1 MADET
6 NSPRAP
12 STSTGVTVEDMQN
25 YLAIDGDDDVLKSL
39 IEYSEAD
46 AIGSIDST
54 IDISVYRALP
64 IFNQAVRTLVDFNY
78 YNRGA
83 LSGQQIAYPKSY
95 QYMLN
100 KIRWKV
106 GQTNG

>member
-12 STSTGVTVEDMQN
+12 STGVTVADMQD
-25 YLAIDGDDDVLKSL
+25 YLAIDGDKTVLQEL
-39 IEYSEAD
+39 IDYAEAD
-46 AIGSIDST
+46 AIGSINSG
-54 IDISVYRALP
+54 IDVEVYRKLP
-64 IFNQAVRTLVDFNY
+64 IFNQAIRTLVDFNY

-106 GQTNG
+106 GK

>member
-1 MADET
+1 MAEND
-6 NSPRAP
+6 PRAP
-12 STSTGVTVEDMQN
+12 VTVSDMQE
-25 YLAIDGDDDVLKSL
+25 YLAIDGDDVVLQNL
-39 IEYSEAD
+39 IDYAEED
-46 AIGSIDST
+46 ARSSIDSS
-54 IDISVYRALP
+54 IDISIYRQLT

-106 GQTNG
+106 GKLNG

>member
-12 STSTGVTVEDMQN
+12 SIGVTVADMQD
-25 YLAIDGDDDVLKSL
+25 YLAIDGDDDVLNNL
-39 IEYSEAD
+39 IEYAEED
-46 AIGSIDST
+46 ARGSIDSS
-54 IDISVYRALP
+54 INIEEYRKLT
-64 IFNQAVRTLVDFNY
+64 IFNQAIRTLVDFNY
-78 YNRGA
+78 YSRGA
-83 LSGQQIAYPKSY
+83 LSGQQISYPKSY

-106 GQTNG
+106 GRTNG

>member
-12 STSTGVTVEDMQN
+12 STGVTVANMQD
-25 YLAIDGDDDVLKSL
+25 YLAIDGDETVLQEL
-39 IEYSEAD
+39 IDYAEAD
-46 AIGSIDST
+46 AIGSINSG
-54 IDISVYRALP
+54 IDIEVYRKLP
-64 IFNQAVRTLVDFNY
+64 IFNQAIRTLVDFNY

-106 GQTNG
+106 GK

>member
-6 NSPRAP
+6 NAPRAP
-12 STSTGVTVEDMQN
+12 STGVTAENMQD
-25 YLAIDGDDDVLKSL
+25 YLAIDGDDDILKEL
-39 IEYSEAD
+39 IAYAEED
-46 AIGSIDST
+46 ARGSIDSS
-54 IDISVYRALP
+54 IDIEEYRKLT

-78 YNRGA
+78 YNRGD

-106 GQTNG
+106 GKPNG

>member
-12 STSTGVTVEDMQN
+12 STGVTVANMQD
-25 YLAIDGDDDVLKSL
+25 YLAIDGDETVLQEL
-39 IEYSEAD
+39 IDYAEAD
-46 AIGSIDST
+46 AIGSINSG
-54 IDISVYRALP
+54 IDVEVYRKLP
-64 IFNQAVRTLVDFNY
+64 IFNQAIRTFVDFNY
-78 YNRGA
+78 YNRGT

-106 GQTNG
+106 GK

>member
-12 STSTGVTVEDMQN
+12 SNGVTVANMQD
-25 YLAIDGDDDVLKSL
+25 YLAIDGDETVLQEL
-39 IEYSEAD
+39 IDYAEAD
-46 AIGSIDST
+46 AIGSINSG
-54 IDISVYRALP
+54 IDVEVYRKLP
-64 IFNQAVRTLVDFNY
+64 IFNQAIRTLVDFNY

-106 GQTNG
+106 GKSNG

>member
-12 STSTGVTVEDMQN
+12 STGVTVADMQD
-25 YLAIDGDDDVLKSL
+25 YLAIDGNETVLQEL
-39 IEYSEAD
+39 IDYAEAD
-46 AIGSIDST
+46 AIGSINSV
-54 IDISVYRALP
+54 IDVEVYRKLP
-64 IFNQAVRTLVDFNY
+64 IFNQAIRTLVDFNY

-106 GQTNG
+106 GK

>member
-12 STSTGVTVEDMQN
+12 STGVTVADMQD
-25 YLAIDGDDDVLKSL
+25 YLAIDGDETVLQEL
-39 IEYSEAD
+39 IDYAEAD
-46 AIGSIDST
+46 AIGSINSR
-54 IDISVYRALP
+54 IDVEVYRKLP
-64 IFNQAVRTLVDFNY
+64 IFNQAIRTLVDFNY

-106 GQTNG
+106 GK

>member
-12 STSTGVTVEDMQN
+12 STGIGASDIQD
-25 YLAIDGDDDVLKSL
+25 YLAIDGDEDVLKSL
-39 IEYSEAD
+39 IEYAEED
-46 AIGSIDST
+46 ARGSIDSS
-54 IDISVYRALP
+54 IDIEVYRKLP

-106 GQTNG
+106 GKING

>member
-12 STSTGVTVEDMQN
+12 STGVTVADMQD
-25 YLAIDGDDDVLKSL
+25 YLAIDGDETVLQEL
-39 IEYSEAD
+39 IDYAEAD
-46 AIGSIDST
+46 AIGSINSG
-54 IDISVYRALP
+54 IDVEVYRKLP
-64 IFNQAVRTLVDFNY
+64 IFNQAIRTLVDFNY
-78 YNRGA
+78 YNRGT

-106 GQTNG
+106 GK

>member
-12 STSTGVTVEDMQN
+12 STGVTVANMQD
-25 YLAIDGDDDVLKSL
+25 YLAIDGDETVLQEL
-39 IEYSEAD
+39 IDYAEAD
-46 AIGSIDST
+46 AIGSINSG
-54 IDISVYRALP
+54 IDVEVYRKLP
-64 IFNQAVRTLVDFNY
+64 IFNQAIRTLVDFNY
-78 YNRGA
+78 YNRGT

-106 GQTNG
+106 GK

>member
-12 STSTGVTVEDMQN
+12 STGVTVANMQD
-25 YLAIDGDDDVLKSL
+25 YLAIDGDETVLQEL
-39 IEYSEAD
+39 IDYAEAD
-46 AIGSIDST
+46 AIGSINSE
-54 IDISVYRALP
+54 IDVEVYRKLP
-64 IFNQAVRTLVDFNY
+64 IFNQAIRTLVDFNY
-78 YNRGA
+78 YNRGV

-106 GQTNG
+106 GK

>member
-1 MADET
+1 MADEI

-12 STSTGVTVEDMQN
+12 STGVTVGDMQN
-25 YLAIDGDDDVLKSL
+25 YLAIDDDDGVLQEL
-39 IEYSEAD
+39 INYSEAD

-54 IDISVYRALP
+54 IDIEVYRALP

-83 LSGQQIAYPKSY
+83 LAGQQIAYPKSY

>member
-12 STSTGVTVEDMQN
+12 STGVTVADMQD
-25 YLAIDGDDDVLKSL
+25 YLAIDGDETVLQEL
-39 IEYSEAD
+39 IDYAEAD
-46 AIGSIDST
+46 AIGSINSG
-54 IDISVYRALP
+54 IDVEVYRKLP
-64 IFNQAVRTLVDFNY
+64 IFNQAIRTLVDFNF

-106 GQTNG
+106 GK

>member
-6 NSPRAP
+6 NAPRAP
-12 STSTGVTVEDMQN
+12 STGVTVENMQD
-25 YLAIDGDDDVLKSL
+25 YLAIDGDDDILKEL
-39 IEYSEAD
+39 IAYAEED
-46 AIGSIDST
+46 ARGSIDSS
-54 IDISVYRALP
+54 IDIEEYRKLT

-106 GQTNG
+106 GKPNG

>member
-12 STSTGVTVEDMQN
+12 STGVTVANMQG
-25 YLAIDGDDDVLKSL
+25 YLAIDGDETVLQEL
-39 IEYSEAD
+39 IDYAEAD
-46 AIGSIDST
+46 AIGSINSE
-54 IDISVYRALP
+54 IDVEVYRKLP
-64 IFNQAVRTLVDFNY
+64 IFNQAIRTLVDFNY

-106 GQTNG
+106 GK

>member
-12 STSTGVTVEDMQN
+12 STGIEASDMQD
-25 YLAIDGDDDVLKSL
+25 YLSIDGDEDVLRSL
-39 IEYSEAD
+39 IEYAEED
-46 AIGSIDST
+46 ARGSIDSS
-54 IDISVYRALP
+54 IDIEVYRKFP

-106 GQTNG
+106 GKING

>member
-12 STSTGVTVEDMQN
+12 STGVTVADMQD
-25 YLAIDGDDDVLKSL
+25 YLAIDGDDGVLKEL
-39 IEYSEAD
+39 IDYSEAD
-46 AIGSIDST
+46 AIGSIDSAV
-54 IDISVYRALP
+54 DIAVYRALP

-83 LSGQQIAYPKSY
+83 LSVQQIAYPKSY

>member
-6 NSPRAP
+6 NSPCAP
-12 STSTGVTVEDMQN
+12 SIGVTIGDMQD
-25 YLAIDGDDDVLKSL
+25 YLAIDGDDGVLKEL
-39 IEYSEAD
+39 IDYAEED
-46 AIGSIDST
+46 ARASIDST
-54 IDISVYRALP
+54 IDIEIYRKLP
-64 IFNQAVRTLVDFNY
+64 IFNQAVRTMVDFNY

-106 GQTNG
+106 GQKNG

>member
-12 STSTGVTVEDMQN
+12 STGVTVANMQD
-25 YLAIDGDDDVLKSL
+25 YLAIDGDEIVLQEL
-39 IEYSEAD
+39 IDYAEAD
-46 AIGSIDST
+46 AIGSINSG
-54 IDISVYRALP
+54 IDVEVYRKLP
-64 IFNQAVRTLVDFNY
+64 IFNQAIRTLVDFNY

-106 GQTNG
+106 GK

>member
-12 STSTGVTVEDMQN
+12 STGVTVANMQD
-25 YLAIDGDDDVLKSL
+25 YLAIDGDETVLQEL
-39 IEYSEAD
+39 IDYAEAD
-46 AIGSIDST
+46 AIGSINSE
-54 IDISVYRALP
+54 IDVEVYRKLP
-64 IFNQAVRTLVDFNY
+64 IFNQAIRTLVDFNY

-83 LSGQQIAYPKSY
+83 LSGQQIDYPKSY

-106 GQTNG
+106 GK

>member
-1 MADET
+1 MPDET

-12 STSTGVTVEDMQN
+12 STGIEVSDMQD
-25 YLAIDGDDDVLKSL
+25 YLAIDGDEDVLKSL
-39 IEYSEAD
+39 IEYAEED
-46 AIGSIDST
+46 ARGSIDSS
-54 IDISVYRALP
+54 IDIEVYRKLP

-106 GQTNG
+106 GKING

>member
-12 STSTGVTVEDMQN
+12 STGVTVADMQD
-25 YLAIDGDDDVLKSL
+25 YLAIDGDETVLQEL
-39 IEYSEAD
+39 IDYAEAD
-46 AIGSIDST
+46 AIGSINSG
-54 IDISVYRALP
+54 IDVEVYRKLP
-64 IFNQAVRTLVDFNY
+64 IFNQAIRTLVDFNY

-106 GQTNG
+106 GK

>member
-12 STSTGVTVEDMQN
+12 STSTGVTVGDMQE

-39 IEYSEAD
+39 IGYAEED
-46 AIGSIDST
+46 ARGSIDST
-54 IDISVYRALP
+54 IDIEIYRKLP

-106 GQTNG
+106 VGTNG

>member
-12 STSTGVTVEDMQN
+12 STSTGVTVGDMQE

-39 IEYSEAD
+39 IDYAEED
-46 AIGSIDST
+46 ARGSIDST
-54 IDISVYRALP
+54 IDIEIYRKLP

-106 GQTNG
+106 GQING

>member
-12 STSTGVTVEDMQN
+12 VIGVTVEDMQE
-25 YLAIDGDDDVLKSL
+25 YLAIDGDDDVLRNL
-39 IEYSEAD
+39 INYSEED
-46 AIGSIDST
+46 ARCSIDSSV
-54 IDISVYRALP
+54 DIEVYRKLP

-106 GQTNG
+106 VATNG

>member
-1 MADET
+1 MAD
-6 NSPRAP
+6 NDPRAP
-12 STSTGVTVEDMQN
+12 VTVADMQE
-25 YLAIDGDDDVLKSL
+25 YLAIDGDDVVLQNL
-39 IEYSEAD
+39 IDYAEED
-46 AIGSIDST
+46 ARSSIDSS
-54 IDISVYRALP
+54 IDISIYRQLT

-106 GQTNG
+106 GKLNG

>member
-1 MADET
+1 MANET

-12 STSTGVTVEDMQN
+12 STGVTVEDMQN
-25 YLAIDGDDDVLKSL
+25 YLAVDGDDDVLKGL

-54 IDISVYRALP
+54 IAIEVYRALP

-83 LSGQQIAYPKSY
+83 LAGQQIAYPKSY

>member
-6 NSPRAP
+6 NAPRAP
-12 STSTGVTVEDMQN
+12 VIGVTVENMQD
-25 YLAIDGDDDVLKSL
+25 YLAIDGDDDVLESL
-39 IEYSEAD
+39 IEYAEED
-46 AIGSIDST
+46 ARGSIDSS
-54 IDISVYRALP
+54 IDIEEYRKLP
-64 IFNQAVRTLVDFNY
+64 IFNQAVKTLVDFNY

-106 GQTNG
+106 GKPNG

>member
-12 STSTGVTVEDMQN
+12 SAGVTVGDMQN

-39 IEYSEAD
+39 IDYAEED
-46 AIGSIDST
+46 ARGSIDST
-54 IDISVYRALP
+54 IGIEAYRTLP

-106 GQTNG
+106 GQANG

>member
-1 MADET
+1 MSDET

-12 STSTGVTVEDMQN
+12 VLGVTVENMQE
-25 YLAIDGDDDVLKSL
+25 YLSIDGDDEVLKNL
-39 IEYSEAD
+39 IDYAEED
-46 AIGSIDST
+46 ARGSIDST
-54 IDISVYRALP
+54 ISIDVYRKLT

-106 GQTNG
+106 GKING

>member
-12 STSTGVTVEDMQN
+12 STGVTVANMQD
-25 YLAIDGDDDVLKSL
+25 YLAIDGDETVLQEL
-39 IEYSEAD
+39 IDYAEAD
-46 AIGSIDST
+46 AIGSINSV
-54 IDISVYRALP
+54 IDVEVYRKLP
-64 IFNQAVRTLVDFNY
+64 IFNQAIRTLVDFNY

-106 GQTNG
+106 GK

>member
-12 STSTGVTVEDMQN
+12 STGVTVANMQD
-25 YLAIDGDDDVLKSL
+25 YLAIDGDETVLQEL
-39 IEYSEAD
+39 IDYAEAD
-46 AIGSIDST
+46 AIGSINSG
-54 IDISVYRALP
+54 IDVEVYRKLP
-64 IFNQAVRTLVDFNY
+64 IFNQAIRTLVDFNY

-106 GQTNG
+106 GK

>member
-12 STSTGVTVEDMQN
+12 STGVAIGDMQD

-39 IEYSEAD
+39 IED
-46 AIGSIDST
+46 ARGSIDST
-54 IDISVYRALP
+54 IDIEIYRKLP

>member
-12 STSTGVTVEDMQN
+12 STGVTAENMQD
-25 YLAIDGDDDVLKSL
+25 YLAIDGDDDILKEL
-39 IEYSEAD
+39 IAYAEED
-46 AIGSIDST
+46 ARGSIDSS
-54 IDISVYRALP
+54 IDIEEYRKLT

-106 GQTNG
+106 GKPNG

>member
-12 STSTGVTVEDMQN
+12 STGVTVANMQD
-25 YLAIDGDDDVLKSL
+25 YLAIDGDETVLQEL
-39 IEYSEAD
+39 IDYAEAD
-46 AIGSIDST
+46 AIGSINSE
-54 IDISVYRALP
+54 IDVEVYRKLP
-64 IFNQAVRTLVDFNY
+64 IFNQAIRTLVDFNY

-106 GQTNG
+106 GK